1 MASAKSVRLN
11 LVADVTDYGIEEYE
25 ESFGIF
31 ERSSESF
38 EDDEVFVQSPRET
51 SDYGDCGVS
60 DVVAAV
66 YRARKL
72 RASVE
77 WDLKQST
84 RSGAH
89 RSYQTESTEQLGE
102 HAPGA
107 YKSASLVAQ
116 FWRRFGTPSNL
127 GTSCTKGKNSQSKNA
142 HEKSR
147 WGSMERL
154 QFKHHFMK
162 NKAKED
168 AWTQSFLGVGP
179 SMAQASASADAWGP
193 ASVSASRSPLPSPD
207 SSPKRAFWFRARLCP
222 EVPT

>member
-66 YRARKL
+66 YRAKKL

-77 WDLKQST
+77 EDLRQSW
-84 RSGAH
+84 RAEAH
-89 RSYQTESTEQLGE
+89 RSCHTGDSRPAE
-102 HAPGA
+102 HAQ
-107 YKSASLVAQ
+107 STNRSTSLIGQ
-116 FWRRFGTPSNL
+116 FWRRFGARSNVSACRKQVQSL
-127 GTSCTKGKNSQSKNA
+127 QSKSANGRR
-142 HEKSR
+142 R
-147 WGSMERL
+147 WGSY
-154 QFKHHFMK
+154 FKN

-168 AWTQSFLGVGP
+168 AWTQSLCGVGP
-179 SMAQASASADAWGP
+179 SNSQTSAAADTTGT
-193 ASVSASRSPLPSPD
+193 ASVSASNELFPSPR
-207 SSPKRAFWFRARLCP
+207 PRQEKLVWFRARVCP
-222 EVPT
+222 EVPL